1 MDQPVATAI
10 CPVPAIVATR
20 AAPSTTVAVSAYR
33 RALAGDVPVD
43 VIGGGLGDV
52 ATADAASTTSTTATT
67 TRTFGAVACAFGAQ
81 AAGIA
86 GSFDAVEE
94 AASWS
99 FGIVKGVVAVSS
111 SSGDDCQTDGLAFCV
126 GTVEF
131 TDCGFGVA
139 ESVVGYVG
147 DTFGASGAVV
157 DEGKVGDG
165 SDLNE

>member
-1 MDQPVATAI
+1 MVG
-10 CPVPAIVATR
+10 
-20 AAPSTTVAVSAYR
+20 R
-33 RALAGDVPVD
+33 R
-43 VIGGGLGDV
+43 LGDV
-52 ATADAASTTSTTATT
+52 AAADAASAAGTAATT
-67 TRTFGAVACAFGAQ
+67 TSAFGTVACAFGAQ
-81 AAGIA
+81 TAGIA

-111 SSGDDCQTDGLAFCV
+111 SPRDDCQTDGLAFGI

-131 TDCGFGVA
+131 TNCSFGVA

-147 DTFGASGAVV
+147 DTFGASGTVV

-165 SDLNE
+165 SDLIE